1 MSPKDDED
9 AMQHVWSWFSLH
21 AAQRM
26 QSINLF
32 LVASAFVIGGYGAAF
47 AAGNLLIAAVIAI
60 AGLIIALSF
69 LLLDSRNRELIRA
82 AEVPLKILEERLAER
97 SELPSLVLAATAD
110 KPRFAVATYSWVVRF
125 LVGVMVVVTLLGGIA
140 ALIGLDRTTALQ
152 MTHCHTQQ
160 ATAPPAKAP
169 TCGL

>member
-1 MSPKDDED
+1 MSPQDDED

-47 AAGNLLIAAVIAI
+47 AADNLLIATVIAI
-60 AGLIIALSF
+60 AGLIISLSF

-82 AEVPLKILEERLAER
+82 AEVPLKVLEERLAER
-97 SELPSLVLAATAD
+97 SELPSLVLAAAAD
-110 KPRFAVATYSWVVRF
+110 KPRFAIATYSWVVRF

-140 ALIGLDRTTALQ
+140 ALAGLGQAAAKPTT
-152 MTHCHTQQ
+152 TCHTPQ
-160 ATAPPAKAP
+160 ATPSQSSANVCSP
-169 TCGL
+169 